1 MTRRKTS
8 FSVSF
13 TELKPYHLS
22 YLVFCFVFVLFFVFC
37 FFCHELET
45 VETSYFLNVR
55 QIEDSMTSSYLE
67 QLRSNS
73 GKRDPFPPLVE
84 ISDH

>member
-1 MTRRKTS
+1 MRDKTKNIFLYIFYRAQTLPS
-8 FSVSF
+8 
-13 TELKPYHLS
+13 LLS
-22 YLVFCFVFVLFFVFC
+22 CFVFC
-37 FFCHELET
+37 FRFVFCHELET

-73 GKRDPFPPLVE
+73 GKSDPFPPLVE